1 MNKTEM
7 TTQVWGCVCVLVVV
21 VGEGVQTIGNS
32 MKIPKP
38 FLLTPF
44 YQEMHAF
51 LMIWYQVPF
60 ARYLAK
66 MLVRAEMPIKVKSG
80 RAERPSSKV
89 KSGSGRTKQ
98 NNQTQWIEKQ

>member
-7 TTQVWGCVCVLVVV
+7 TTGLGCVCVVVVV

-44 YQEMHAF
+44 YQDMHAF
-51 LMIWYQVPF
+51 LIIWYQVPF

-66 MLVRAEMPIKVKSG
+66 MLVRAERSSKVKSG
-80 RAERPSSKV
+80 RAERPSKV
-89 KSGSGRTKQ
+89 KSGSGSTKQ
-98 NNQTQWIEKQ
+98 NNQTQWQEKQ